1 MDTDPSQ
8 GVKRIF
14 LTKIFTVH
22 PTLFLPKS
30 IPKAGAGFE
39 GNLFLKDRFLETLFG
54 DLSGPI

>member
-1 MDTDPSQ
+1 ME
-8 GVKRIF
+8 RIF

-22 PTLFLPKS
+22 LTLLLPKS

-39 GNLFLKDRFLETLFG
+39 ANFSERQVLETLFG